1 MPSIPDLTVRPV
13 GDLYIRPIHNWVGV
27 PPVVNAVSP
36 PVTLTLGTPIIQIP
50 GCVKAHPSSD
60 KSDIIGDD
68 DPKGVR
74 TYCDANQPTFS
85 PLDYTPENLIYQKP
99 AKFSGYRESKPA
111 QKQDEKAEDFAKTT
125 PPIPPVTGEI
135 NSANNKEK
143 DSVETKPVCEDGYN
157 LVDNKCLEIKAEVIS
172 EVSFVEKYLPT
183 APQVTTTATIA
194 VVATTSALL
203 AKPLAD
209 LLLKLIKP
217 TVKKIMKKI
226 AALRGQNQKVESVL
240 QRRLAQRD
248 RNRAI
253 RALRVALKKQDD
265 NAGLKY
271 RLAS

>member
-13 GDLYIRPIHNWVGV
+13 GDLYIRPIYNWAGV

-60 KSDIIGDD
+60 RSNIIGDD
-68 DPKGVR
+68 DPKGVK

-85 PLDYTPENLIYQKP
+85 PLDYTPENLIYQQP
-99 AKFSGYRESKPA
+99 AKFSGYRGPKSK
-111 QKQDEKAEDFAKTT
+111 QKQNEKAEDFKTNT
-125 PPIPPVTGEI
+125 PPIPPVDNEI
-135 NSANNKEK
+135 NSANNEEK
-143 DSVETKPVCEDGYN
+143 NDVEAKAVCEEGYN
-157 LVDNKCLEIKAEVIS
+157 LVDNECLEIIAETTS
-172 EVSFVEKYLPT
+172 EVLFIEKYLPT

-209 LLLKLIKP
+209 LLLKLVKP

-226 AALRGQNQKVESVL
+226 AALKGQSPKVESVS

-253 RALRVALKKQDD
+253 RALRAALKK
-265 NAGLKY
+265 
-271 RLAS
+271 